1 LALSAR
7 SGKRYEKRTGSAV
20 GVLLH
25 PLDDY
30 ARDRAMLSAEKREAL
45 DYLAEEIATDPDRYR
60 LEIDGVRYE
69 FSEDELISIAFRRTG
84 PNDADLISFSFI
96 DET

>member
-1 LALSAR
+1 MS
-7 SGKRYEKRTGSAV
+7 KRSAV
-20 GVLLH
+20 GTLLH

-30 ARDRAMLSAEKREAL
+30 ARERASLSPERREAL
-45 DYLAEEIATDPDRYR
+45 DYLAEEIAADPDRYR
-60 LEIDGVRYE
+60 LELDDVRYE
-69 FSEDELISIAFRRTG
+69 FSEDELVSIAFRRTG